1 MASEALSSEHSQS
14 RTLLQLR
21 EVLVWYARVLPLSGR
36 TFHLGTTVMR
46 SRAFLLVLL
55 FSLVAAAYAP
65 DPKIEKIARP
75 TSSPVSDAMWQVLD
89 PDGWRVLLDDGPFCE
104 IWLRKSVPVS
114 TTKRSEEPLFPQLA
128 PSTLL
133 GVVNFLKS
141 STDYKGDP
149 IKPGFYTLRY
159 ELLPAD
165 GNHLGVAP
173 NPDFVLTLPPAS
185 DSDPNAQLKFAD
197 MVSLSRKATGGQH
210 PGPLSLVQPD
220 KTVPGISKDDQDHW
234 IFSANVILSSGE
246 KLPIGLVVKGT
257 APQ

>member
-1 MASEALSSEHSQS
+1 
-14 RTLLQLR
+14 
-21 EVLVWYARVLPLSGR
+21 
-36 TFHLGTTVMR
+36 MR
-46 SRAFLLVLL
+46 SRAFLLFLL
-55 FSLVAAAYAP
+55 FSVVAAYAA

-75 TSSPVSDAMWQVLD
+75 TSSPVSDAIWQVLD
-89 PDGWRVLLDDGPFCE
+89 PDGWRVLLDDGAFCE
-104 IWLRKSVPVS
+104 IWLRKSVPVA
-114 TTKRSEEPLFPQLA
+114 TTKRSEEPMFPQLA

-133 GVVNFLKS
+133 GIVNFLKN

-173 NPDFVLTLPPAS
+173 NPDFVLTMPPAS
-185 DSDPNAQLKFAD
+185 DADPNAQLKFAE
-197 MVSLSRKATGGQH
+197 MVSLSGKATGSQH

-234 IFSANVILSSGE
+234 VFSANVTLTSGE
-246 KLPIGLVVKGT
+246 KLAIGLVVKGT